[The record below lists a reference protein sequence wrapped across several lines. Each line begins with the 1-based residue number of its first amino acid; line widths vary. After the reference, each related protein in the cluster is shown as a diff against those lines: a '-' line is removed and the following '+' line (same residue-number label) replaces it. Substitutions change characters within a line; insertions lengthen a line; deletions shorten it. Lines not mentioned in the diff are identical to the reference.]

1 MQFRKDI
8 RMKNSSRFSMWF
20 HRPVRIK
27 YSNNW
32 LTNALNLKQFLFH
45 WLIVKKTVSAS
56 SIKFYLKQIYETVC
70 LRSQDLYLF
79 PFFCTYSLI
88 VRTSKILILQT
99 FPPKKQQSQ
108 NKSKHAQKLHVNV
121 NISDIYTYLSR
132 PPQIRGQQ
140 YIVEVNPLQDRLN
153 LNSIWCTA
161 CEILTYLSLLSGLW
175 KSRYSGVYLLRLL
188 LIHKTLW
195 R

>member
-32 LTNALNLKQFLFH
+32 LTNALNFEAVSLSLINCKENSLSQLHKVLF
-45 WLIVKKTVSAS
+45 KTN
-56 SIKFYLKQIYETVC
+56 LWNC
-70 LRSQDLYLF
+70 LFTISRSVLF
-79 PFFCTYSLI
+79 PFFCTYSLLF
-88 VRTSKILILQT
+88 RTSKILILQT
-99 FPPKKQQSQ
+99 FPPKKQRSQ
-108 NKSKHAQKLHVNV
+108 NKSKHAQKLNV
-121 NISDIYTYLSR
+121 NISYIYTYLSR
-132 PPQIRGQQ
+132 PLQIRGQQ

-175 KSRYSGVYLLRLL
+175 KSRYSGMYLLRLL

>member
-32 LTNALNLKQFLFH
+32 LTNALNFKAVSLSLINCKENSLSQLHKVLF
-45 WLIVKKTVSAS
+45 KTNLWS
-56 SIKFYLKQIYETVC
+56 C
-70 LRSQDLYLF
+70 LFTISRSVLF
-79 PFFCTYSLI
+79 PFFCTYSLLF
-88 VRTSKILILQT
+88 RPSKILILQT
-99 FPPKKQQSQ
+99 FPPKKQRSQ
-108 NKSKHAQKLHVNV
+108 NKSKHAQKLNV

>member
-1 MQFRKDI
+1 MLSI
-8 RMKNSSRFSMWF
+8 
-20 HRPVRIK
+20 
-27 YSNNW
+27 
-32 LTNALNLKQFLFH
+32 LKQFLFH
-45 WLIVKKTVSAS
+45 WLIKENSLSQLHKVLFRTN
-56 SIKFYLKQIYETVC
+56 LWNC
-70 LRSQDLYLF
+70 LFTISRSVLF
-79 PFFCTYSLI
+79 PFFCTYSLLF
-88 VRTSKILILQT
+88 RPSKILILQT
-99 FPPKKQQSQ
+99 FPPKKQRSQ
-108 NKSKHAQKLHVNV
+108 NKSKHAQKLNV
-121 NISDIYTYLSR
+121 NISYIYTYLSR

-175 KSRYSGVYLLRLL
+175 KSRYSGMYLLRLL

>member
-32 LTNALNLKQFLFH
+32 LTNALNFEAVSLSLINCKENSLSQLHKVLF
-45 WLIVKKTVSAS
+45 KTN
-56 SIKFYLKQIYETVC
+56 LWNC
-70 LRSQDLYLF
+70 LFTISRSVLF
-79 PFFCTYSLI
+79 PFFCTYSLLF
-88 VRTSKILILQT
+88 RTSKILILQT
-99 FPPKKQQSQ
+99 FPPKKQRSQ
-108 NKSKHAQKLHVNV
+108 NKSKHAQKLNV
-121 NISDIYTYLSR
+121 NISYIYTYLSR
-132 PPQIRGQQ
+132 PLQIRGQQ

>member
-27 YSNNW
+27 YSNW
-32 LTNALNLKQFLFH
+32 LTNALNFEAVSLSLINCKENSLSQLHKVLFRTNL
-45 WLIVKKTVSAS
+45 WSCLFTISRSVLIP
-56 SIKFYLKQIYETVC
+56 FF
-70 LRSQDLYLF
+70 LYLVTF
-79 PFFCTYSLI
+79 ISYIQNTDLADLI
-88 VRTSKILILQT
+88 
-99 FPPKKQQSQ
+99 PPKKQRSQ
-108 NKSKHAQKLHVNV
+108 NKSKHAQKLNV

-132 PPQIRGQQ
+132 PPQIHGQQ